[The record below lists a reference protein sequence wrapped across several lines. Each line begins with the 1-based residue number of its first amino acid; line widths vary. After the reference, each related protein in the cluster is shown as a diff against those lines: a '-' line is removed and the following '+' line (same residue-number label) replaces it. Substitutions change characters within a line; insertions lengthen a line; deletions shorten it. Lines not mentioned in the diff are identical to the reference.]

1 MSARAARLS
10 PIAAALLSGAV
21 VFVAATIGNLA
32 TMPAIPTWYA
42 GLVKPSFNPPNWLFG
57 PVWGLLYAMMAV
69 AFWRVLRQ
77 PVEEPARAAAIAAFL
92 VQMTLN
98 ALWSVAFFTAQNP
111 PLGFAVIAALWI
123 AIVATIALFA
133 RLDRVAARLLVP
145 YLAWVSFA
153 ALLNGAIWRLN

>member
-10 PIAAALLSGAV
+10 PLPAALFAGAV
-21 VFVAATIGNLA
+21 VFAAATIGNLA

-69 AFWRVLRQ
+69 AFWRILRL
-77 PVEEPARAAAIAAFL
+77 PAPTPGRSAAILVFL
-92 VQMTLN
+92 VQMALN
-98 ALWSVAFFTAQNP
+98 ALWSVAFFGAQSP
-111 PLGFAVIAALWI
+111 PLGFAVIALLWLAI
-123 AIVATIALFA
+123 AATIALFA
-133 RLDRVAARLLVP
+133 RLDRVAAGLLVP

>member
-1 MSARAARLS
+1 MSVRAASLS
-10 PIAAALLSGAV
+10 PLFAALVAGAV
-21 VFVAATIGNLA
+21 VFAAATIGNLA

-42 GLVKPSFNPPNWLFG
+42 GLTKPSFNPPNWLFG

-69 AFWRVLRQ
+69 AFWRILRL
-77 PVEEPARAAAIAAFL
+77 PAGAPGRGAAISAFL
-92 VQMTLN
+92 AQMTLN
-98 ALWSVAFFTAQNP
+98 ALWSVAFFGAQSP

-123 AIVATIALFA
+123 AIAATIGLFR
-133 RLDRVAARLLVP
+133 RLDRLAAWMLVP